1 MALKNNIEPITH
13 TDLTFFTN
21 EPGSTL
27 LDRFK
32 KALKYTR
39 YFDVIVGYFRT
50 SGFHLLYDAF
60 EPIEKIRIVIGLNI
74 DRQAFEIIE
83 SVRKQRNFDFESHKR
98 TKEFYSDKV
107 VSDLENSEDSY
118 QVELGIRKFIEFLE
132 SGKLE
137 IKAYPSRYLHAKVYI
152 SRFEQDALDYGR
164 VITGSSNFS
173 ESGLVENL
181 EFNVELKNKTD
192 VVFAGEKF
200 EELWRN
206 AVDVS
211 EEFVA
216 TVRKRTWLSDQIT
229 PYQLYLKFLYEYFQ
243 EDINMDEDIETYL
256 PEGFMDLLYQKQ
268 AVVNAQK
275 ILDAHR
281 GVFIADVVGLGKTY
295 IAALLAQQLRGKTL
309 VICPPVL
316 QDYWYE
322 TFFDFGVRGFKI
334 QSHGK
339 LDHIIR
345 EGQEKYDYVIVDE
358 AHRFRNEVTQGYE
371 KLHQICWGKK
381 VVLVSA
387 TPLNN
392 TVEDIYSQLK
402 LFQVPKKS
410 SIPGVPN
417 LTSFFNRLKKR
428 LGQYDKKDPR
438 YIEEVKAVSAEMR
451 DKVLKYVMIRRTR
464 SEVTKFFSDDIQK
477 QGLSFPALDNPNRI
491 VYTFDDQIDRVFNET
506 IELLKQFN
514 YSRYTPLLYLTRPVS
529 EFEKQGQINV
539 GGFMKGILVKRLESS
554 FYAFKN
560 TLHRFIESHQKFIEM
575 FDKGTVYISKRVN
588 VYDFLDSDNEE
599 ALLKLVEEE
608 KAQKYKSTDFRDEFI
623 EAVKRDLQIL
633 KAAQSLWLPID
644 SDPKLSQFIHD
655 LKNNRL
661 LNKSKLIIFTESKE
675 TGEYLHKHLNGEFP
689 DKVLFYCSVGGI
701 FKNSEISIPI
711 ARDLIKQNFDPN
723 HKQQTDE
730 IRILIT
736 TDILSEGINLHRSN
750 VVINYD
756 LPWNPAKVM
765 QRVGRI
771 NRVGTAHKTLHI
783 FNFFPTAQSEAH
795 LDLEANI
802 TAKVQAFHDTL
813 GEDAKYLT
821 EEEVVSTHQLFGEK
835 LLKKLS
841 DKKSY
846 EGEEEERSELEY
858 LQFIRKI
865 RDEEP
870 SLFEKIKHLPKKA
883 RTGCKTSILNDDHL
897 LTFFRKGKLKKFFI
911 TGGSDSHEL
920 TFFEATD
927 LLKCLPDTKK
937 LAVPQQYYQWLD
949 LNKKGFD
956 LLTSDEIVE
965 KSTGGGRSN
974 EKYVIMRLKA
984 NDIKQFQGF
993 TEDDEDFLKAIL
1005 RALEDGIIP
1014 KNTSKRLKNELERE
1028 ANPLKVLAILR
1039 KSIPESLLYSHQPHY
1054 LSHPNPR
1061 EVILSEYFI
1070 HEGTRSSTK

>member
-1 MALKNNIEPITH
+1 MALKNKTEPITH

-32 KALKYTR
+32 KALQYTR

-50 SGFHLLYDAF
+50 SGFHLLHDAF
-60 EPIEKIRIVIGLNI
+60 EPIEKIRILIGLNI

-83 SVRKQRNFDFESHKR
+83 NVRKQRKLDFESHKR

-107 VSDLENSEDSY
+107 VSELENSEDSY
-118 QVELGIRKFIEFLE
+118 QVEIGIRKFIEFLE

-137 IKAYPSRYLHAKVYI
+137 IKAYPSRHLHAKVYI
-152 SRFEQDALDYGR
+152 SRFEKDALDYGR

-192 VVFAGEKF
+192 VVFAEEKF

-295 IAALLAQQLRGKTL
+295 IAALLAQQIRGKIL

-345 EGQEKYDYVIVDE
+345 EGHEKYDYVIVDE

-381 VVLVSA
+381 VILVSA

-417 LTSFFNRLKKR
+417 LTRFFNSLKKR
-428 LGQYDKKDPR
+428 LDQYDKKDPR
-438 YIEEVKAVSAEMR
+438 YIEEVKAISAEMR

-491 VYTFDDQIDRVFNET
+491 VYTFDDQTDRVFNET

-560 TLHRFIESHQKFIEM
+560 TLRRFIESHQKFIEM
-575 FDKGTVYISKRVN
+575 FDTGTVYISKRVN

-675 TGEYLHKHLNGEFP
+675 TGEYLHRHLNGEFP
-689 DKVLFYCSVGGI
+689 DKVLFYCSAGGI
-701 FKNSEISIPI
+701 FKNSEISIPN

-723 HKQQTDE
+723 YKQQTHE

-765 QRVGRI
+765 QRVGRV
-771 NRVGTAHKTLHI
+771 NRVGTAHQKIHI

-802 TAKVQAFHDTL
+802 TAKIQAFHDTL

-821 EEEVVSTHQLFGEK
+821 EEEIVSTHKLFGER
-835 LLKKLS
+835 LYRKLS

-846 EGEEEERSELEY
+846 EGEEEERSELEF
-858 LQFIRKI
+858 LHFIRKI
-865 RDEEP
+865 RDDEP
-870 SLFEKIKHLPKKA
+870 SLFEKIKRLPKKA
-883 RTGCKTSILNDDHL
+883 RTGSQTELLNDDHL

-911 TGGSDSHEL
+911 TDGADSHEL
-920 TFFEATD
+920 TFFEAAD
-927 LLKCLPDTKK
+927 LLKCEPDTEKRTI
-937 LAVPQQYYQWLD
+937 PQQYYQWLD
-949 LNKKGFD
+949 LNKKEFD

-993 TEDDEDFLKAIL
+993 TEDDEDFLKATL
-1005 RALEDGIIP
+1005 SALEDGIIP

-1028 ANPLKVLAILR
+1028 ANPLKVLAIL
-1039 KSIPESLLYSHQPHY
+1039 
-1054 LSHPNPR
+1054 
-1061 EVILSEYFI
+1061 
-1070 HEGTRSSTK
+1070 